1 MNQQPAHTERAK
13 HAAVRSSIYLT
24 PLLCKLQ
31 DHTSDIIICVWLSDM
46 TKDYILSR
54 EIGQLGPCFVTRPRS
69 RQVFTVVLWQTSANV
84 FNLAPSL
91 FRLAVMN
98 SSRTF

>member
-69 RQVFTVVLWQTSANV
+69 QTGFHSRSVAN
-84 FNLAPSL
+84 LGERLQPGSL
-91 FRLAVMN
+91 LVQTC
-98 SSRTF
+98 SDEQ